1 MAVKKKILITGAAG
15 YVASQ
20 MLPSFR
26 KKYELVLLDV
36 GTKNSDGEEVE
47 GVSSVDL
54 IDKDRSAYSHFF
66 EGVNA
71 VIHLAYKRRSGHTLD
86 HSFDENQNVQIA

>member
-1 MAVKKKILITGAAG
+1 MAVKKKLLITGAAG

-20 MLPSFR
+20 ILPRFR
-26 KKYELVLLDV
+26 DKYELVLLDTS
-36 GTKNSDGEEVE
+36 TKNRDGEEVE
-47 GVSSVDL
+47 GVSTVDL

-71 VIHLAYKRRSGHTLD
+71 ILFIK
-86 HSFDENQNVQIA
+86 